1 MRTTNAAQLST
12 SPLILLHGALGSTQQ
27 LQRLKTVL
35 SEDFKT
41 YSFNFEGH
49 GGRPS
54 KGNFS
59 MDVFAANIH
68 EFMDDQQIDSAY
80 FFGYSMGGYA
90 ALKFAATHPQRV
102 KKIVTYGTKFNW
114 TPESAG
120 REVKQLDPQ
129 KILEKVP
136 RFANYLEQLHAP
148 NDWKELLKRT
158 ADMMIDLG
166 TGKAFTSAQLQA
178 IKTPVLISIGDCDNM
193 VSVSESE
200 TAVASLSFGQLK
212 LVEQGVHPLEKNSAE
227 QLAQNIITFINSS
240 N

>member
-35 SEDFKT
+35 SDDFKT
-41 YSFNFEGH
+41 YCFNFEGH

-68 EFMDDQQIDSAY
+68 EFMDDHQIDSAC

-90 ALKFAATHPQRV
+90 VLKFAATHPQRV
-102 KKIVTYGTKFNW
+102 KKIVTYGTKFDW
-114 TPESAG
+114 TPESAAG
-120 REVKQLDPQ
+120 EVKQLDSQ
-129 KILEKVP
+129 KILAKVP
-136 RFANYLEQLHAP
+136 HFAKHLEQIHAP
-148 NDWKELLKRT
+148 NDWKELLKNT
-158 ADMMIDLG
+158 ATMMLDLG
-166 TGKAFTSAQLQA
+166 AGAAFSTAQMQE
-178 IKTPVLISIGDCDNM
+178 IKTPVLICVGDQDTM
-193 VSVSESE
+193 VSVAESE
-200 TAVASLSFGQLK
+200 TAVANLSHGQLK
-212 LVEQGVHPLEKNSAE
+212 LVEQGVHPLEKNDLTYIST
-227 QLAQNIITFINSS
+227 IIKNYTSQS